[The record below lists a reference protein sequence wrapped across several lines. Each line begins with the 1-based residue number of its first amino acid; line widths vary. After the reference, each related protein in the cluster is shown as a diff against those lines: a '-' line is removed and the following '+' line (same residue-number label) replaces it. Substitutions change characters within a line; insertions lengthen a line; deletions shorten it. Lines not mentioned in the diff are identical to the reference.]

1 MALHGTTVIL
11 YERQQIGV
19 DDFGVPVIQETPV
32 EIDDVLV
39 GSATSDEDNS
49 TVQLAGI
56 RAEYVLGIPYGD
68 THNWL
73 DSRVE
78 IFGEMYQTY
87 GDIIRGIDANIPL
100 RWKHNIRVKRYE

>member
-1 MALHGTTVIL
+1 MALHGTVVTL
-11 YERQQIGV
+11 YEKQVIGY
-19 DDFGVPVIQETPV
+19 DDFNEPVIQETPV
-32 EIDDVLV
+32 QIDDVLV

-49 TVQLAGI
+49 AIQLSGI
-56 RAEYVLGIPYGD
+56 RAEYMLGIPYGD

-73 DSRVE
+73 DARVE

-87 GDIIRGIDANIPL
+87 GDVIRGIDANIPL